1 MIWRYLKTQASILMY
16 GMIGPLFLVLYFAS
30 DRDEF
35 MRWFLWSGLAIT
47 VICVVTA
54 VVMTAKGEKSAAQ
67 MAELEQSGVLA
78 LARVVDIQ
86 ETGTEVRGQPLV
98 NIGLQISGPGIQ
110 SFTSRKRVTASM
122 ARMSM
127 ITGRNLVVLVD
138 PTTNEYQIDWERSS
152 LINGLTPAIFTFAD
166 EEGTYDLSGKVEP
179 LMEIL
184 RILKTNG
191 IGLNDTVDWASY
203 PDARQQVRAIVRRAT
218 AQHSSSGPAGDASAA
233 QRLQQLETLR
243 TTGAITEDEYA
254 TKRQEIVSQL

>member
-127 ITGRNLVVLVD
+127 ITGRNLVALVD

-152 LINGLTPAIFTFAD
+152 LFNGLTPAIFTFAD

-203 PDARQQVRAIVRRAT
+203 PDARQQVRAIVRQAT
-218 AQHSSSGPAGDASAA
+218 APHDSSGRAGDASVA